1 MNSHLYAQLM
11 NTRVVEIERA
21 AERHRVETT
30 GSSRTRRLARLVSY
44 HGSRTRSAA
53 SLRPAARH
61 A

>member
-21 AERHRVETT
+21 AERHRIETT
-30 GSSRTRRLARLVSY
+30 GSSRTRRFARSVSS
-44 HGSRTRSAA
+44 HGSRVRFAR
-53 SLRPAARH
+53 LRPAARH